1 MLSHHVAIGC
11 GTFDIIIVIKMNI
24 IIDINIIMDTII
36 IMAKAPCLYFNDRM
50 VGPMMDDH
58 FKPENNTMQLQWLPD
73 PMKKPPNSIVDCCL
87 RPLHSMVMD
96 WCLRETVETMQ
107 KAKVQKSTWKKSPIV
122 EGYPGRL
129 NIITRSWK
137 GLHKSLLCPQ
147 RGIFTGFVF
156 KLNPIFFFLYK
167 AIFYNFKPLGL
178 ISRPHIH

>member
-107 KAKVQKSTWKKSPIV
+107 KAKVQKNQLEK
-122 EGYPGRL
+122 
-129 NIITRSWK
+129 
-137 GLHKSLLCPQ
+137 
-147 RGIFTGFVF
+147 
-156 KLNPIFFFLYK
+156 
-167 AIFYNFKPLGL
+167 
-178 ISRPHIH
+178 ISHR